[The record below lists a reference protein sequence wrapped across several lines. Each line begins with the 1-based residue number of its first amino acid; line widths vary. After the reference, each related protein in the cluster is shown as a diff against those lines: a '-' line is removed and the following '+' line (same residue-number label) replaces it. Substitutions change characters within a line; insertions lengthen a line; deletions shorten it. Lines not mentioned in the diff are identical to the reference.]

1 MWGFYPRIREAM
13 KLAAKNNNAEFID
26 LSVIFKEEKNASTN
40 FFDKAHL
47 TVTGQRKVAEI
58 FANKIKTLGTIKPN
72 GGDLSKLRNELIKNI
87 LKQDFNEKYKT
98 VEDY

>member
-58 FANKIKTLGTIKPN
+58 FANKIKTLGTIN
-72 GGDLSKLRNELIKNI
+72 
-87 LKQDFNEKYKT
+87 
-98 VEDY
+98 

>member
-1 MWGFYPRIREAM
+1 M
-13 KLAAKNNNAEFID
+13 KLATKNNHAEFID
-26 LSVIFKEEKNASTN
+26 LSVIFKKEKNASIN

-58 FANKIKTLGTIKPN
+58 FAKKIKNLGTKKTK
-72 GGDLSKLRNELIKNI
+72 DLNLSLLRRSSIKNI
-87 LKQDFNEKYKT
+87 LAQDFTGKYKT